1 MKRNLILLT
10 LIMLVQIA
18 FCNAG
23 PGSLT
28 LKQQDSLSAYT
39 GKFQT
44 IQETPISYAE
54 LIIENGKLTARL
66 SNGQTLILK
75 QLSGDNFVVPEQ
87 NLAIKF
93 IRDATD
99 KVVKIAVNGNIEWI
113 KSDPASQNTGNVKP
127 VAPADYLGKYQITM
141 NGQTAVIE
149 ISLKDGQLWATQ
161 LWDGASSV
169 LDYRS
174 GDDFMIRA
182 LNMQLKFKRDQNK
195 NIIQMLLNGND
206 LFTRIKN

>member
-1 MKRNLILLT
+1 
-10 LIMLVQIA
+10 MLVQIA

-28 LKQQDSLSAYT
+28 LKQQDSLAAYT

-44 IQETPISYAE
+44 IQGTPISYAE

-66 SNGQTLILK
+66 SNDQTLILK
-75 QLSGDNFVVPEQ
+75 QLSGDNFVVQEQ

-99 KVVKIAVNGNIEWI
+99 KIVKIAVNGNIEWI
-113 KSDPASQNTGNVKP
+113 KSDPAAQNTGNVKP
-127 VAPADYLGKYQITM
+127 VAPADYLGKYQIIM
-141 NGQTAVIE
+141 NGQKAVIE
-149 ISLKDGQLWATQ
+149 ISLKGGELWATQ

-169 LDYRS
+169 LDHRS
-174 GDDFMIRA
+174 DDDFMIRA